1 MYSISRTAMSLFIT
15 TLLFTTLVVSP
26 SIYAEQDKD
35 KPAGSCFMKVGW
47 EPWEPYMYLT
57 PGNEVSGLDIEL
69 IEAIAQEA
77 GCILSYTQANWASL
91 LVMVQNGEVDLLPG
105 ASISESRKAYALFSD
120 SYREE
125 HFAFYVNSEDLQG
138 FPKTIKE
145 IMENNKKVGVTS
157 GYMYGKELAD
167 YQDSVKHE
175 NNFMETE
182 VGEANM
188 YNLMQ
193 HSIDVFVEDPF
204 VAVYNLRRK
213 GLTEQI
219 KQLPIDIHTGTVHL
233 MFSQTT
239 VNQKT
244 VDRFN
249 KVLAKMKQGRIY
261 KKIMERYE
269 L

>member
-1 MYSISRTAMSLFIT
+1 MVSISRFALSVIVL
-15 TLLFTTLVVSP
+15 TLIHFTTLNS
-26 SIYAEQDKD
+26 SIVYAEQDKD

-57 PGNEVSGLDIEL
+57 PGNEVSGLDIEI

-91 LVMVQNGEVDLLPG
+91 LVMLQNGEVDILPG
-105 ASISESRKAYALFSD
+105 ASRSKAREAYALFSD

-125 HFAFYVNSEDLQG
+125 HFAFYVNSDDLDG
-138 FPKTIKE
+138 FPKTITGILEGSKQ
-145 IMENNKKVGVTS
+145 VGITS
-157 GYMYGKELAD
+157 GYMYGDEMAD
-167 YQDSVKHE
+167 LQDSDKYAEQFV
-175 NNFMETE
+175 ETA

-188 YNLMQ
+188 YHLMQ
-193 HSIDVFVEDPF
+193 RSIDVFVEDPF
-204 VAVYNLRRK
+204 VAIYNLKRK
-213 GLTEQI
+213 GLTDQI
-219 KQLPIDIHTGTVHL
+219 KQLPIDIHSGDVHL
-233 MFSQTT
+233 MFSRET

-249 KVLAKMKQGRIY
+249 KALAKLRKAKIY
-261 KKIMERYE
+261 AKIMERYQ